1 VHVGSL
7 LTRDLLYL
15 LDFDPQVESYTEITP
30 QIRYVHSNKH
40 LVFTFDLLIKRDGV
54 VQLAKVVSKNK
65 PCDTQ
70 DQLYR
75 SVGFACRRA
84 GYEFVIF
91 TEETIR
97 AQPRLNNLKI
107 LTRYA
112 RLQIEPQHRLTYH
125 RFFLS
130 VQSAAVGELMAF
142 FKAEGLEPQVV
153 WTMVYHGLIAVVDL
167 SVPFTPE
174 TIVRPPHDAVARKVS

>member
-1 VHVGSL
+1 L

-15 LDFDPQVESYTEITP
+15 LDFDPQVESYTETTP
-30 QIRYVHSNKH
+30 QISYVHSNKRR
-40 LVFTFDLLIKRDGV
+40 VFNFDLLIKRDGII
-54 VQLAKVVSKNK
+54 QLAKAVSKNK

-91 TEETIR
+91 TEENIR

-112 RLQIEPQHRLTYH
+112 RLRIEPQHRLAYH

-130 VQSAAVGELMAF
+130 AQSMRVGELTAF
-142 FKAEGLEPQVV
+142 FRAEGLEPQVV
-153 WTMVYHGLIAVVDL
+153 WTMVYHGLIAVDL
-167 SVPFTPE
+167 AVPFTPE

>member
-1 VHVGSL
+1 MSKNIVANTAPRSRRVVCKIPSVKLGRTIHVGSL

-15 LDFDPQVESYTEITP
+15 LDFDPQVESYTETTP
-30 QIRYVHSNKH
+30 QISYVHSNKRR
-40 LVFTFDLLIKRDGV
+40 VFNFDLLIKRDGII
-54 VQLAKVVSKNK
+54 QLAKAVSKNK

-91 TEETIR
+91 TEENIR

-112 RLQIEPQHRLTYH
+112 RLRIEPQHRLAYH

-130 VQSAAVGELMAF
+130 AQSMRVGELTAF
-142 FKAEGLEPQVV
+142 FRAEGLEPQVV
-153 WTMVYHGLIAVVDL
+153 
-167 SVPFTPE
+167 
-174 TIVRPPHDAVARKVS
+174 